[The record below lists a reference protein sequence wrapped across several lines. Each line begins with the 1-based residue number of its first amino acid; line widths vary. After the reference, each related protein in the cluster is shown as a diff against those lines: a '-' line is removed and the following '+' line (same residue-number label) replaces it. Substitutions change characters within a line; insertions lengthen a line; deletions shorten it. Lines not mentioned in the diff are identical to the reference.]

1 MFLRRRVHLN
11 TIERRLHIYETMPYL
26 VTLNITELLLE
37 SDKGSTDYHSVINV
51 ADWIKMV
58 LKRRIMILKKK
69 CLPSL
74 LGGNYMVIQ
83 HIFNFISIKIGIYF
97 E

>member
-26 VTLNITELLLE
+26 VTLSITELLLE

-58 LKRRIMILKKK
+58 LKRRIMI
-69 CLPSL
+69 
-74 LGGNYMVIQ
+74 
-83 HIFNFISIKIGIYF
+83 
-97 E
+97 